1 MELPHA
7 PYLFML
13 AVGDFAI
20 HKDNWHGKEV
30 SYYVEPKFAPFAKEV
45 FGHTPEAIDFFSK
58 TLGVDYPW
66 YKYAQVVVHDF
77 VSGAMENTTASVFG
91 EDIFGYSRNLT
102 DQANRTGVV
111 HELFHQWFGNYTTME
126 SWSNL
131 TLNESFADFGEI
143 MWLEYKYGKDVA
155 DEHVYRG
162 IKGYLENPD
171 ARTKSLVRFNYQDKN
186 EVFDGV
192 TYQKGGRILNM
203 LRNYLG
209 KEAFYKGLNLYL
221 KKNAFKNTEAHH
233 LRLALEEA
241 SGLDLNWFFNQWYF
255 GAGHPE
261 LRITYKWNEASKTQ
275 AIYLQQIQNGPVFI
289 LPVAVDFYLADKT
302 QRTIVWMRTRA
313 DTFTIQLDSKPN
325 LVNVDAEKTLI
336 AEKMDDKSMAEYA
349 FQYEHAPLYLDRYEA
364 IEASVTKQADENSQ
378 KILLAALKDSFD
390 GLQLKVINSLDLS
403 NNQIRN
409 SAIPIL
415 RSLAQ
420 EGESSL
426 VRAEAILTLGKLKS
440 PEYLGLFNGALN
452 SNSDVVK
459 GAGLKAIALLNPAE
473 ALALAKKYDRESK
486 GKFKDAI
493 DLVYVTCGGD
503 EQWPFVYKLYG
514 FPDSPGKFPLDLM
527 AEFIARVE
535 NPEYAQQGINALK
548 SLVFVHN
555 RQHMAQIIIEKLNS
569 IKTNRTKMHD
579 NASAEAAQSAILAIT
594 GK

>member
-1 MELPHA
+1 MSQLNIDLTKYVSVLLLIAFGFSTSQSSAQEEKSEPPALSSYQATPTKVNNLIHTKLNVRFDYQKRHLHGQEWITLKPHFYPTDSLRLDAKGMDIKRISLVGNEKHTPLKFTYDGLSIGVKLDRIYKNTEVYIVYVEYTAKPYELNVKNDSRGLYFINPTGKEGDKPTQIWTQGEPENSSAWFPTIDKPNQKTTQEISITVPARYVTLSNGRLANKRINGDGTRTDTWKMELPHA

-13 AVGDFAI
+13 AVGEFAI

-221 KKNAFKNTEAHH
+221 KKMRSKTPKH
-233 LRLALEEA
+233 
-241 SGLDLNWFFNQWYF
+241 
-255 GAGHPE
+255 
-261 LRITYKWNEASKTQ
+261 ITY
-275 AIYLQQIQNGPVFI
+275 
-289 LPVAVDFYLADKT
+289 
-302 QRTIVWMRTRA
+302 VWR
-313 DTFTIQLDSKPN
+313 
-325 LVNVDAEKTLI
+325 
-336 AEKMDDKSMAEYA
+336 
-349 FQYEHAPLYLDRYEA
+349 
-364 IEASVTKQADENSQ
+364 
-378 KILLAALKDSFD
+378 
-390 GLQLKVINSLDLS
+390 
-403 NNQIRN
+403 
-409 SAIPIL
+409 
-415 RSLAQ
+415 
-420 EGESSL
+420 
-426 VRAEAILTLGKLKS
+426 
-440 PEYLGLFNGALN
+440 
-452 SNSDVVK
+452 
-459 GAGLKAIALLNPAE
+459 
-473 ALALAKKYDRESK
+473 
-486 GKFKDAI
+486 
-493 DLVYVTCGGD
+493 
-503 EQWPFVYKLYG
+503 
-514 FPDSPGKFPLDLM
+514 
-527 AEFIARVE
+527 
-535 NPEYAQQGINALK
+535 
-548 SLVFVHN
+548 
-555 RQHMAQIIIEKLNS
+555 
-569 IKTNRTKMHD
+569 
-579 NASAEAAQSAILAIT
+579 
-594 GK
+594 